1 MGCLLV
7 TQATVTPRVR
17 VRVHE
22 QPQDM
27 WAAAALA
34 EAPWGL
40 AMLEQSAVCPQA
52 ADAAI
57 QVAARVTRTVTTPA
71 TWISMA
77 VMDI

>member
-1 MGCLLV
+1 LGCLLV
-7 TQATVTPRVR
+7 TQATQQVR

-34 EAPWGL
+34 GAPWGL
-40 AMLEQSAVCPQA
+40 AILEQSAFCPQA

-57 QVAARVTRTVTTPA
+57 AVRVTQTMTTPA
-71 TWISMA
+71 TWMISMA

>member
-1 MGCLLV
+1 
-7 TQATVTPRVR
+7 
-17 VRVHE
+17 
-22 QPQDM
+22 M

-34 EAPWGL
+34 GAPWGL

>member
-1 MGCLLV
+1 
-7 TQATVTPRVR
+7 
-17 VRVHE
+17 
-22 QPQDM
+22 M

-34 EAPWGL
+34 GAPWGL

-57 QVAARVTRTVTTPA
+57 AARVARTVTTPA

-77 VMDI
+77 VMDIQGYPRISEMDK